1 MKDIFSIPEIELIK
15 FANEDIVTTS
25 GKPGGSG
32 EFEGE
37 EDEFF
42 LLDLI

>member
-25 GKPGGSG
+25 KPGGTG